1 MIRRILLPKSA
12 ATHISNIS
20 VTGNCLSK
28 KCLSTAAECEPRFKP
43 FSVQLRESEG
53 SNASRRLRA
62 DGLVPGVLYGSDWP
76 KTTANAPKLSIQ
88 MSAKEIKKHL
98 RLLSMSLG
106 NTLFELDVD
115 GQSKQLAVVK
125 QLQICPVTDEPL
137 CLNFL
142 RYKPGTKIRI
152 PVVYINDD
160 ASVDI
165 KRGAYVVHVNRF
177 VKCVSTSPDSI
188 PRVITVDLTGLS
200 IGDLVRLSDVQL
212 PAGVVPV
219 LGKATDMIL
228 AKIEM

>member
-1 MIRRILLPKSA
+1 MMKFMVPSSAVSRRTNKLVPSLLAKYLSSA
-12 ATHISNIS
+12 VES
-20 VTGNCLSK
+20 
-28 KCLSTAAECEPRFKP
+28 EPSFVP
-43 FSVQLRESEG
+43 FSVELRDGEG

-62 DGLVPGVLYGSDWP
+62 EGKVPGVLYGSDWP
-76 KTTANAPKLSIQ
+76 KTTANAPKVSIQ
-88 MSAKEIKKHL
+88 MSSKDIKKNL
-98 RLLSMSLG
+98 RLLSMALG

-115 GQSKQLAVVK
+115 GQAKQLAVVK

-165 KRGAYVVHVNRF
+165 KRGAYVVHINRF

-188 PRVITVDLTGLS
+188 PRVITADLTGLN
-200 IGDLVRLSDVQL
+200 IGDLVRLSDVKL
-212 PAGVVPV
+212 PDGVVPV
-219 LGKATDMIL
+219 LGKATDLIL

>member
-1 MIRRILLPKSA
+1 MISRLFLPKC
-12 ATHISNIS
+12 ATTRFSSIF
-20 VTGNCLSK
+20 VTGSALPK
-28 KCLSTAAECEPRFKP
+28 KYLCTAVDAEPKFRS

-53 SNASRRLRA
+53 SNASRKLRA

-88 MSAKEIKKHL
+88 MSAKDIKKQL

-165 KRGAYVVHVNRF
+165 KRGAYVVHINRF

-212 PAGVVPV
+212 PSGVVPV